1 MEKKPI
7 LECLVAISHS
17 ESILLSHNNG
27 TIEFTGWEVIFIKN
41 HPTLVVI
48 SLPVSSRISYADGFF
63 NKTGCIHCL
72 TNHFNGSGGQLPSVP

>member
-1 MEKKPI
+1 MEKEPI
-7 LECLVAISHS
+7 FECLVAISHS

-63 NKTGCIHCL
+63 NKTGGIHCL
-72 TNHFNGSGGQLPSVP
+72 SDHFNGSGGHLLSAP